1 VLHDAVAQVTQVPT
15 MFRTKNPYDQ
25 GDKGDQF
32 PAGWRAVQLPDV
44 NTDSYF
50 TRVFGRPLREQ
61 TCECERTE
69 EPNVT
74 QALHMANGDTINAK
88 LRDASSV
95 AAKVVAPNKPVAQ
108 WLEDAY
114 LAALGR
120 KPTALEVQSVEG
132 ALVGAKEEKRAV
144 VEDVLW
150 ALMSSREFIFN
161 H

>member
-1 VLHDAVAQVTQVPT
+1 
-15 MFRTKNPYDQ
+15 M
-25 GDKGDQF
+25 
-32 PAGWRAVQLPDV
+32 
-44 NTDSYF
+44 
-50 TRVFGRPLREQ
+50 
-61 TCECERTE
+61 
-69 EPNVT
+69 T
-74 QALHMANGDTINAK
+74 QALHIANGDTLNAK

-95 AAKVVAPNKPVAQ
+95 AAKVMASNRPIAG

-120 KPTALEVQSVEG
+120 RPSAAETVSVALALAG
-132 ALVGAKEEKRAV
+132 ANEEKRAV